1 MLDTKDKFK
10 NSTYTIQKVI
20 KLEADQSNF
29 LRTDL
34 QVCDDIFVVY
44 KGFRSD
50 E

>member
-29 LRTDL
+29 FTNGLAS
-34 QVCDDIFVVY
+34 V
-44 KGFRSD
+44 
-50 E
+50 